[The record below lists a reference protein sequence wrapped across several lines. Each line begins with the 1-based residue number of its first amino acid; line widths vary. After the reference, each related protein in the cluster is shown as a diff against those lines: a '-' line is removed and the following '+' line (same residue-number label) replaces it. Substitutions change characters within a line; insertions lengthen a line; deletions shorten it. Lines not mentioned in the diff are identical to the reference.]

1 MSTRQRRQSTED
13 FKAEIESHLG
23 HAADDLVRDGVAPDE
38 ARAAAR
44 RQFGNVA
51 HAMERF
57 YEAQRWVPLDNF
69 LKDVRT
75 SVRSLARY
83 PVAALVAML
92 SLGAGIGATT
102 LSLAIRQVVF
112 HNPPPLYGEPEELSR
127 VQYVRPTQPLRP
139 IGNYVPGTLFASWR
153 TALGTNAAAAAPA
166 SRPADI
172 RAGDRTL
179 SMPVRAVT
187 SNLFSVVGVAP
198 ALGGGFSSPSSAV
211 LSYRAW
217 QTLFDGRVEA
227 MGATVWIDDRPF
239 TVAGVM
245 PARFWFS
252 EMNSPV
258 WTLLDPAAAAG
269 ADALDVVIRRPNGES
284 PASLS
289 ARLEPGLI
297 DYDRRRPVAERQARI
312 VISTVNGTPMAKQMS
327 VVLPYLLETAVLLTL
342 LIACANV
349 SILIIAQWTAR
360 EQELA
365 IRASLGASR
374 GRLVRELLTESM
386 LLATAGALVGVVATF
401 ALRRMVLHRVSLE
414 AFFDLSIGVTPFVL
428 VSIVTIL
435 VGIGCGL
442 APALYETG
450 RLLGNPLLAIGAPE
464 RVRQRWRHALVVVEI
479 ALTVALTVTTGAMLD
494 SYERAH
500 RADLGFD
507 VGKLMSVRI
516 ENETGVPTATL
527 LAALRALP
535 GVTAV
540 AGSTTIPYTLVAAVR
555 PVAKNATGSSATPAE
570 AGAVTSDFFRTLGVP
585 VRAGRGFDATD
596 SARSRTA
603 IVNETLAQQVL
614 GSGNPVGQ
622 TVWIGDSAYEV
633 VGVVA
638 DYADHPFESRDY
650 KAKAFIPLDVNTRDR
665 NRLPF
670 VIRAAGD
677 PAGLVEAVR
686 RASRQAAPGNTVAG
700 AFTFPEIVSIM
711 GQEILVGTAPLVPLI
726 VIGFLLT
733 AAGLYGVLSFAI
745 ARRSREL
752 AVRIAVGAARKD
764 VVRLVAVQ
772 STKLVSIGAAIGIV
786 IMFGLNEIVRAEV
799 GTGSPWD
806 APWLAFAA
814 PVVLIAAVALLATYI
829 PAKRALQTNAAELL
843 RCG

>member
-1 MSTRQRRQSTED
+1 MSTRKRRQSDDD

-23 HAADDLVRDGVAPDE
+23 HAADELVRDGLAPDD
-38 ARAAAR
+38 ARAAAK

-51 HAMERF
+51 QAMERF
-57 YEAQRWVPLDNF
+57 YEARRWVPFDNW

-83 PVAALVAML
+83 PVAALVAVL

-102 LSLAIRQVVF
+102 MSLAIRQVVF
-112 HNPPPLYGEPEELSR
+112 RNPPPLYREPAQLSR
-127 VQYVRPTQPLRP
+127 IQYVRPTQPLRP
-139 IGNYVPGTLFASWR
+139 IGNGIPGPLFANWR
-153 TALGTNAAAAAPA
+153 TTLGTNVAAAASA
-166 SRPADI
+166 SRPADV
-172 RAGDRTL
+172 RSTDRTL
-179 SMPVRAVT
+179 SLPVRAVT
-187 SNLFSVVGVAP
+187 GELFSVVGVAP
-198 ALGGGFSSPSSAV
+198 TLGGGLSGPNSAV

-217 QTLFDGRVEA
+217 QTLFDGRSDAV
-227 MGATVWIDDRPF
+227 GATIWIDDRPF
-239 TVAGVM
+239 TVSGVM

-258 WTLLDPAAAAG
+258 WTLLDPAAT
-269 ADALDVVIRRPNGES
+269 ADALDVVIRRPNGAS
-284 PASLS
+284 PASLA
-289 ARLEPGLI
+289 ARLQPGLI
-297 DYDRRRPVAERQARI
+297 DYERRQPVAQREARI
-312 VISTVNGTPMAKQMS
+312 AISSMNGTPMARQMS

-342 LIACANV
+342 LITCANV
-349 SILIIAQWTAR
+349 SILIIAQWTTR
-360 EQELA
+360 EQEIA

-374 GRLVRELLTESM
+374 GRLIRELLAESM
-386 LLATAGALVGVVATF
+386 LLAACGGVIGVAATF
-401 ALRRMVLHRVSLE
+401 ALRTLVRHRVAIDS
-414 AFFDLSIGVTPFVL
+414 FFDLSIGVMPFVQVAVL
-428 VSIVTIL
+428 TIL

-442 APALYETG
+442 APALYETS
-450 RLLGNPLLAIGAPE
+450 RLLGNPLVAIGAPE
-464 RVRQRWRHALVVVEI
+464 HVRQRWRHALVVVEI
-479 ALTVALTVTTGAMLD
+479 AVTTALTVTTGAMLD

-516 ENETGVPTATL
+516 ENGAGVTTATL

-540 AGSTTIPYTLVAAVR
+540 AASTTIPYTLVAPVK
-555 PVAKNATGSSATPAE
+555 PVAKNATGANAIPAE

-596 SARSRTA
+596 SAGSRTA

-622 TVWIGDSAYEV
+622 TVWIGDSAYEI

-670 VIRAAGD
+670 VVRAAGD
-677 PAGLVEAVR
+677 PAGLVQAVR
-686 RASRQAAPGNTVAG
+686 RASREAAPGNTVAG

-711 GQEILVGTAPLVPLI
+711 GEEILVGTAPLVPLI
-726 VIGFLLT
+726 VIGLLLT

-745 ARRSREL
+745 VRRSREL

-786 IMFGLNEIVRAEV
+786 IMFGLNGIVRAEV

-814 PVVLIAAVALLATYI
+814 PVVLIAAVALLATYV